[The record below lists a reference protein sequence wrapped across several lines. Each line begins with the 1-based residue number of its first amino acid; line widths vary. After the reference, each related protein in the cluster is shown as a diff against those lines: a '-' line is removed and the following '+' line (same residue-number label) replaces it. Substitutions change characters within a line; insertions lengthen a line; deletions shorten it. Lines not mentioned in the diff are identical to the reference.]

1 MMQKNGIPVD
11 EAIENNIARISRMLR
26 HSCVTARNG
35 FVADGLR
42 RQYTQDMADILA
54 QANALDLHYGV
65 TQLQVFCVSSI
76 SYDMIMQVD
85 DSVQVEA
92 KQEML
97 KAFASKK
104 KRGTTSYEH
113 DDDDEENDEELMEEG
128 EGGNNDLAAT
138 SEAQEKLNDFLT
150 QIMQDDRADDGE
162 DIAPEALR
170 QRMERE
176 AKEIEELR
184 QSRVE
189 SSTQSLQE
197 RTVYL
202 NKVIKTNNV
211 AAATLSKFIDSI
223 SCVQGQKT
231 VASDRRIQIWKSQV
245 QELVDS
251 NTSTAT
257 ATGSNGNAG
266 AAMIAVLG
274 DSGSGKSSLLNALL
288 VPKSDGILPVSG
300 ARACTAA
307 PIEIAYH
314 ASREFE
320 AKVEFLK
327 KDEWYPELEL
337 LLGDLADENGNL
349 KKNMMRPSSENG
361 RIAYDKVMSVYGR
374 IATFDE
380 LTRKGGLMEG
390 RLGSVVTL
398 RASTEEG
405 IRSRLEAFV
414 SSKTSRSDVILE
426 SEVGRLWPIV
436 KYAVLSGPFPLLAD
450 SGGRLLDLPGLQDA
464 NAARNA
470 VVEAF
475 LTKCTG
481 FLIAAPIKRAVDNK
495 TAKDLLGRQ
504 FRRQLFIDGR
514 MGSIAFAATQTDDLE
529 CFKVLSELGLEGVS
543 AYSGFSK
550 EVISDTIKTQRP
562 IIKEINKKI
571 SAAAKKHA
579 SYERKLKSVRKKI
592 NKIEE
597 DSDGADRT
605 PLRKLIP
612 LSTRLSKNITEV
624 NKALSKLSQEV
635 KQREHIINQYCALAR
650 NEFARIQLRQDF
662 TDGIRE
668 IIESSLTSADIEIP
682 LLPVFTVS
690 SRDYKVLCRNRTQD
704 AAAFYTTDQTGV
716 PQLFNF
722 CRQNLLVSRINAEAD
737 RTDRI
742 DLLLSSVIQ
751 YLTLPKRATPSQQL
765 KLSRSI
771 ITLNTDVGSN
781 LSVAVEKTKVRLQ
794 SVLLDGPLKETL
806 AVGDEK
812 ARHSARKNLSNIEN
826 KAPFSEQKQFLAYL
840 SINCLFSEMPIYQ

>member
-1 MMQKNGIPVD
+1 TLSNDGDDSDPEQRAAALEAFFDGDGAENEATRALASVKAVLGGSPAHTTFEEYEQESKNLKYQATLSHLSKTIRFSANKPAIISRRIARFLATTTRKSSAVQTSSSIWPLVKRACVYGPWGLLSGGLVLVDLPGLGDENSARNQVVSHYISNCNALLAVAPITRAQDNKVTKDLLLSDLVRENIKNGNLSYVGFVATHSDSVDPREIIDELEGDFVKFWKVGCEMVNMPVPVFVRESDGNDDNGTTKVYAKKALQTLEDYKKKVGMMRENGIPVD

-76 SYDMIMQVD
+76 SYDMIMREGGGSASISPTFLNVEATGIPALLDVLWDYAEVD

-104 KRGTTSYEH
+104 KTGTTSYEH

-176 AKEIEELR
+176 AKENEELR

-245 QELVDS
+245 RDLVDS

-257 ATGSNGNAG
+257 STGSNGNVG

-481 FLIAAPIKRAVDNK
+481 FLIAAPIKR
-495 TAKDLLGRQ
+495 
-504 FRRQLFIDGR
+504 
-514 MGSIAFAATQTDDLE
+514 
-529 CFKVLSELGLEGVS
+529 
-543 AYSGFSK
+543 
-550 EVISDTIKTQRP
+550 
-562 IIKEINKKI
+562 
-571 SAAAKKHA
+571 
-579 SYERKLKSVRKKI
+579 
-592 NKIEE
+592 
-597 DSDGADRT
+597 
-605 PLRKLIP
+605 
-612 LSTRLSKNITEV
+612 
-624 NKALSKLSQEV
+624 
-635 KQREHIINQYCALAR
+635 
-650 NEFARIQLRQDF
+650 
-662 TDGIRE
+662 
-668 IIESSLTSADIEIP
+668 
-682 LLPVFTVS
+682 
-690 SRDYKVLCRNRTQD
+690 
-704 AAAFYTTDQTGV
+704 
-716 PQLFNF
+716 
-722 CRQNLLVSRINAEAD
+722 
-737 RTDRI
+737 
-742 DLLLSSVIQ
+742 
-751 YLTLPKRATPSQQL
+751 
-765 KLSRSI
+765 
-771 ITLNTDVGSN
+771 
-781 LSVAVEKTKVRLQ
+781 
-794 SVLLDGPLKETL
+794 
-806 AVGDEK
+806 
-812 ARHSARKNLSNIEN
+812 
-826 KAPFSEQKQFLAYL
+826 
-840 SINCLFSEMPIYQ
+840 